1 MEEEA
6 DRASDDDESDEEQF
20 TIGGAAP
27 GMSSIS
33 EAGDGDLEM
42 KVAEAEAEPVT
53 R

>member
-6 DRASDDDESDEEQF
+6 DRDSNDDASDEEQG
-20 TIGGAAP
+20 TIGGAPP

-42 KVAEAEAEPVT
+42 KVAEAEAEAVT